1 MKFRNYGLGTIS
13 AALTAAITLLAP
25 NAAVAQTAPV
35 PGSPDFLLTSTD
47 TLIGVANTKTPV
59 EALAGL
65 DRALDQLALNMARHG
80 DRPGAVRAEAD
91 AFGSLISGMAQMVA
105 DGGDPQLQALVAAA
119 SQRHIDQ
126 LESLRAT
133 LPDAAQSGISKAI
146 ASSRRGQQMA
156 ISALRG
162 EVGGRGMG
170 RPGGVG
176 RPGGAGMSGFGGMG
190 GGMGQGMGG
199 GMGGGPPAG
208 VGKGK
213 GPR

>member
-1 MKFRNYGLGTIS
+1 MKMKDYGLGTLS
-13 AALTAAITLLAP
+13 AAFLAAAIALLAP
-25 NAAVAQTAPV
+25 IAAVAQTAPV

-80 DRPGAVRAEAD
+80 DRPDAIRAEAD
-91 AFGSLISGMAQMVA
+91 AFGTLISGMAQMVA

-133 LPDAAQSGISKAI
+133 LPDAARSGISKAI

-156 ISALRG
+156 IAALRG

-170 RPGGVG
+170 RPGG
-176 RPGGAGMSGFGGMG
+176 AGMSGGMGMSGGVGMGRGMSGGMG
-190 GGMGQGMGG
+190 GE
-199 GMGGGPPAG
+199 PPAG
-208 VGKGK
+208 VGRGK